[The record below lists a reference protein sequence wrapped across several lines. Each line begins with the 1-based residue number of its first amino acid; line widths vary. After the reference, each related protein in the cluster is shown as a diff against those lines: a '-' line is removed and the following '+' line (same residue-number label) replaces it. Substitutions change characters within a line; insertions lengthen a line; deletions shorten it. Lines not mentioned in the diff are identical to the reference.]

1 MSQLDRSILEHAKE
15 IQDRVKNLQISDANE
30 AETRLKVIDEI
41 LRNVLG
47 WTLADI
53 HPEER
58 VSEDGRTRFIDYVLR
73 TANTAIVV
81 EAKRVGIGFELPATD
96 RRVQLSPGFVRGP
109 HGDAIVQARDYGR
122 SKSIPYAVATNGA
135 QWIIFPAS
143 RADQVEFN
151 KSSAIVFDSLEAVLG
166 SDLEYF
172 YSLLSRDGVVD
183 GFLDRE
189 LVGRTEDQ
197 LEERRLKNVV
207 AKVSTR
213 ATNPIYP
220 LIENEVVD
228 CFADTITSKSREF
241 LELCYVPTPDRTKFD
256 SRIRMHLRRRD
267 ALFSTHVVRPLR
279 RHESDIVKKAIE
291 SAASNN
297 RPLALLVLGSVGSGK
312 TTYLSH
318 TREIVT
324 ADFFEKKSDGE
335 YPHWIYV
342 DLRAVAS
349 IENPLSAVY
358 ETVFEYL
365 KEDEYFSS
373 WDRCIQH
380 AYAADIDALRRG
392 PMSLMAGSDEE
403 FRRRVTDIVME
414 DYKRTRPYVDRLVK
428 HATAK
433 KPVFLVIDNLDQFES
448 DEFQSQLFADAVAF
462 AIKTGVNLVL
472 SMRESTFVRHR
483 THSAF
488 DAFDFDPLSIEPPEI
503 AAVLSRRF
511 FVLKN
516 SLGGKAGTFV
526 AENGAKFD
534 VEDLSVFA
542 DLVQQSVLGT
552 EVGSRIEVLAN
563 RDVRLAL
570 RMTREFLE
578 RGYTEPGKAL
588 AMQKASKRYVLPR
601 HEAFRAILVG
611 NQSVY
616 SEAFSAIGNPFD
628 ARLSRSASQLLRFFI
643 LAGLVRVGSE
653 ASADYVEGAAIRDI
667 CRKLGYG
674 DAAVLRVLEDL
685 CRLRFVQTAS
695 HEPPTFAS
703 TFFATRLG
711 GHIIRELTAEF
722 TFVECMLMDT
732 FIAHDGL
739 WEGLKNLTRFI
750 SEERDTVR
758 RLGLRVDRVKRF
770 WRNLSD
776 QYFLVAGEAL
786 RRGLPSEWCTNPFA
800 ELEKTFDANCA
811 QVLTSVQRNYG

>member
-1 MSQLDRSILEHAKE
+1 MSELESAVSEHARAIRE
-15 IQDRVKNLQISDANE
+15 RIQALKLSDANE

-47 WTLADI
+47 WTLVDI

-58 VSEDGRTRFIDYVLR
+58 VSEDGKSRYIDYVLR

-81 EAKRVGIGFELPATD
+81 EAKRIGVDFELPPSD
-96 RRVQLSPGFVRGP
+96 RRVQLTPGFVKGD
-109 HGDAIVQARDYGR
+109 HGEAIIQARDYGR
-122 SKSIPYAVATNGA
+122 SKSIPFAVATNGT

-143 RADQVEFN
+143 RADQVEFS
-151 KSSAIVFDSLEAVLG
+151 KSSAIVFDSLDSALG
-166 SDLEYF
+166 TDFDYF
-172 YSLLSRDGVVD
+172 HSLLSRDGVVD
-183 GFLDRE
+183 GFLERE

-207 AKVSTR
+207 PKNSAR
-213 ATNPIYP
+213 FANPIYP

-228 CFADTITSKSREF
+228 CFADTISSKSKEF

-256 SRIRMHLRRRD
+256 NRIRMHLRRRD
-267 ALFSTHVVRPLR
+267 ALFSTRVVRPLR
-279 RHESDIVKKAIE
+279 KQEAALVKKAIE
-291 SAASNN
+291 SASSS

-318 TREIVT
+318 TRQIVT
-324 ADFFEKKSDGE
+324 ADFFAQQPDRE

-342 DLRAVAS
+342 DLRTVAS
-349 IENPLSAVY
+349 VENPLQAVY
-358 ETVFEYL
+358 ETIFEYF
-365 KEDEYFSS
+365 KTDDYFSS

-380 AYAADIDALRRG
+380 AYATDMDALRRG
-392 PMSLMAGSDEE
+392 PMSLMVSSDEDLK
-403 FRRRVTDIVME
+403 RRITDMVMN
-414 DYKRTRPYVDRLVK
+414 DYNQIRPYVDRLVK
-428 HATAK
+428 HSASK
-433 KPVFLVIDNLDQFES
+433 QPVFLVIDNLDQFES
-448 DEFQSQLFADAVAF
+448 DVFQSQLFADAIAF
-462 AIKTGVNLVL
+462 ATKTGVNLVL
-472 SMRESTFVRHR
+472 SMRESTFVKHR
-483 THSAF
+483 NHAAF
-488 DAFDFDPLSIEPPEI
+488 DAFDFDPLSIDPPEI

-511 FVLKN
+511 FVLRK
-516 SLGGKAGTFV
+516 SLDRKAGSFV

-534 VEDLSVFA
+534 VDDLSLFA

-588 AMQKASKRYVLPR
+588 AMHRQNRKYVLPR

-628 ARLSRSASQLLRFFI
+628 ARLSRSSSQLLRFFI
-643 LAGLVRVGSE
+643 LSGLVRVGSE
-653 ASADYVEGAAIRDI
+653 ASADYVEGALIRDI

-674 DAAVLRVLEDL
+674 DAAVLRVLQDL
-685 CRLRFVQTAS
+685 CRLRFAQTAS
-695 HEPPTFAS
+695 HESPTFAS

-711 GHIIRELTAEF
+711 GHIVRELIAEF

-732 FIAHDGL
+732 FVAHDGL
-739 WEGLKNLTRFI
+739 WETLKALTRMI
-750 SEERDTVR
+750 AEERDTVR

-776 QYFLVAGEAL
+776 QYHLVASESL
-786 RRGLPSEWCTNPFA
+786 RRGLASEWCTNPFS
-800 ELEKTFDANCA
+800 ELEKAFDANCT
-811 QVLTSVQRNYG
+811 QVLVSVQRIYS